1 MSLTINLLSAEHKK
15 FYRLL
20 DKLAVQLVVDPDSGS
35 PDYRQMMA
43 VMEQLMPG
51 SEPFHDH
58 CHQESLLFE
67 QLSQRRKQPL
77 LVLDALEQQRRRVGA
92 YRVEFV
98 SLLCA
103 SMNGELPTPGHASLA
118 AAMDTYSTAFRAQI
132 AYEEHVMFPV
142 LSALS
147 VAAAGVH

>member
-1 MSLTINLLSAEHKK
+1 
-15 FYRLL
+15 
-20 DKLAVQLVVDPDSGS
+20 V
-35 PDYRQMMA
+35 
-43 VMEQLMPG
+43 
-51 SEPFHDH
+51 SERYHHH

-67 QLSQRRKQPL
+67 QFSRRRNQPL

-103 SMNGELPTPGHASLA
+103 SMNGELPAPGHASLV
-118 AAMDTYSTAFRAQI
+118 AAMQTYCTAFRAQI

-142 LSALS
+142 VSALS